1 MMRVNLFMGGSIVIQ
16 KTGRILFIMAA
27 FSLIFSGLA
36 GCGDKKAETAKPV
49 MAPSPNEIVETK
61 AAPSGAGKEEGE
73 VPKTGDPAGVA
84 VEVDGVKMTNAQL
97 DADIKKR
104 MDAFKD
110 EISPDKLEQARAEIR
125 KSLVDDFVLRTLL
138 SKEVKAKNVTV
149 TDREVEKILDG
160 MKSQM
165 PPGMTLDDLVKMNK
179 IDLAKMKGEIALNI
193 KINKLVE
200 QELGGKGKV
209 DEKEIG
215 EFYEKNLD
223 KFKKPET
230 VHARHILIS
239 KSPEDNEKSLTD
251 KKAKAEDLRGKLQ
264 KGADFADLAAKN
276 SDCPSKENG
285 GDLGTFTRGQMVKA
299 FEDAAFS
306 QEKNAIGPIVE
317 TDFGFHIVQVI
328 DHQPPAT
335 QKLDEDAK
343 KKIRTYLES
352 QKRQAAFDQI
362 VKRLKTVANIVIY
375 GK

>member
-49 MAPSPNEIVETK
+49 MAPSPTEIEETK
-61 AAPSGAGKEEGE
+61 AAPSGSGKEEGE
-73 VPKTGDPAGVA
+73 APKTGDPAGVA

-110 EISPDKLEQARAEIR
+110 EISPDKLEQAKAEIR

-251 KKAKAEDLRGKLQ
+251 KKARAEDLRGKLQ
-264 KGADFADLAAKN
+264 KGADFADLAVKN

-306 QEKNAIGPIVE
+306 REKNSVGPIVE

>member
-1 MMRVNLFMGGSIVIQ
+1 
-16 KTGRILFIMAA
+16 MAA

-49 MAPSPNEIVETK
+49 MAPSPTEIEAAK

-73 VPKTGDPAGVA
+73 ASKTGDPVGVA

-97 DADIKKR
+97 DAEIKKR
-104 MDAFKD
+104 MDVFKD

-138 SKEVKAKNVTV
+138 SKEVKAKNVAV
-149 TDREVEKILDG
+149 TDREVEKVMNG

-165 PPGMTLDDLVKMNK
+165 PPGMTLDELIKMNK

-306 QEKNAIGPIVE
+306 QEKNSIGPIVE

-328 DHQPPAT
+328 DHQPPLT

>member
-1 MMRVNLFMGGSIVIQ
+1 MIQ

-49 MAPSPNEIVETK
+49 MASSPTEIEETK
-61 AAPSGAGKEEGE
+61 AAPSGSGKEEGE
-73 VPKTGDPAGVA
+73 APKTGDPAGVA

-193 KINKLVE
+193 RINKLVE

>member
-49 MAPSPNEIVETK
+49 MAPSPTEIEETK
-61 AAPSGAGKEEGE
+61 AAPSGSGKEEGE
-73 VPKTGDPAGVA
+73 APKTGDPAGVA

-110 EISPDKLEQARAEIR
+110 EISPDKLEQAMAEIR

-306 QEKNAIGPIVE
+306 REKNSVGPIVE

>member
-1 MMRVNLFMGGSIVIQ
+1 MGGSIVIQ

-49 MAPSPNEIVETK
+49 MASSPTEIEETK
-61 AAPSGAGKEEGE
+61 AAPSGSGKEEGE
-73 VPKTGDPAGVA
+73 APKTGDPAGVA

-193 KINKLVE
+193 RINKLVE

-223 KFKKPET
+223 KFKKSET